1 MVTARYGEEH
11 TGNSGSTDVRNERD
25 ERDRSDRERP
35 PTAMT
40 TTANQH
46 VDLPSL
52 IDVCRQNADRS
63 PDAPAFDDG
72 NRSVTWGE
80 FDRETDRAANSF
92 LDYVSRGDRVAF
104 LCESSVT
111 QTVLLFG
118 AMKAGCVVTNVH
130 LKSSSEVM
138 KRSVSETRPSVLVV
152 DEHAA
157 ERVRTELD
165 GDPMQSVSTVVVIG
179 DDVAEGEQT
188 HRSFLEDAETG
199 APDVLVNEED
209 LATIW
214 WTSGST
220 GHPKGWC
227 HTHRGL
233 YIKAMKGAA
242 RYGVD
247 RFGRTLVVFSPSFGA
262 WYNPIVKAMMG
273 CESVRFLREWDAA
286 KFVDIVEGEDITHT
300 GLVAT
305 MWREVLQQ
313 EVEDRDFGSLEVVYS
328 TGEKMDGATLDRLRD
343 HVCRNVT
350 QSYGSTEMYGTVL
363 YNEEMTGDRIDSVGK
378 AQTGTEVRI
387 IEEGGAPDDVRDP
400 RELGEIIIR
409 GPDVPA
415 WAWRNTAKTTEGFRD
430 GWWYSGDLG
439 YRDEEGYLYL
449 EGRVDHQIKSRGVKI
464 IPERVE
470 EALND
475 HPGVVRSA
483 VVGVDDE
490 EYGQRVTAI
499 VVPADEDVT
508 SEELDQWCLESDL
521 VADHERPRDYHFV
534 EEIGRTSSGKLDRN
548 AVKQRLDL

>member
-1 MVTARYGEEH
+1 
-11 TGNSGSTDVRNERD
+11 
-25 ERDRSDRERP
+25 
-35 PTAMT
+35 MT

-52 IDVCRQNADRS
+52 VDVCRQNADRS

-72 NRSVTWGE
+72 DRSVTWGE
-80 FDRETDRAANSF
+80 FDRETDRAADSF

-130 LKSSSEVM
+130 LKSASDVM
-138 KRSVSETRPSVLVV
+138 KRSVAETRPAVVVV
-152 DEHAA
+152 DEHVAD
-157 ERVRTELD
+157 RVRSELD
-165 GDPMQSVSTVVVIG
+165 EDAMRSVSTVVVVG
-179 DDVAEGEQT
+179 DDADEGEQT
-188 HRSFLEDAETG
+188 HGSFLEG
-199 APDVLVNEED
+199 AAARSPDVLINEED

-220 GHPKGWC
+220 GRPKGWC
-227 HTHRGL
+227 HTHRGMYL
-233 YIKAMKGAA
+233 KAMKGAA

-247 RFGRTLVVFSPSFGA
+247 RSGRTLVVFSPSFGA
-262 WYNPIVKAMMG
+262 WYNPVVKAMMG
-273 CESVRFLREWDAA
+273 CESVRFLRGWDAA
-286 KFVDIVEGEDITHT
+286 EFVDIVEREDITHT

-305 MWREVLQQ
+305 MWREVLQRG
-313 EVEDRDFGSLEVVYS
+313 VADRDFSSLEVVYS
-328 TGEKMDGATLDRLRD
+328 TGEKMDSGTLDRLRD

-387 IEEGGAPDDVRDP
+387 VEEGGAPDDVREP
-400 RELGEIIIR
+400 GALGEIIIR

-415 WAWRNTAKTTEGFRD
+415 WAWRNTAKTTDGFRD

-439 YRDEEGYLYL
+439 YRDEGGYLYL
-449 EGRVDHQIKSRGVKI
+449 EGRVDNQIKSRGVKI

-475 HPGVVRSA
+475 HPDVTRSA

-499 VVPADEDVT
+499 VVPAAESLT
-508 SEELDQWCLESDL
+508 SEELDEWCLESDL
-521 VADHERPRDYHFV
+521 VADHERPRAYHFV
-534 EEIGRTSSGKLDRN
+534 DELEKTSSGKLDRN
-548 AVKQRLDL
+548 AVKERLGL